1 MNSEMRKDDRLIE
14 AAEKRVKTRSLSL
27 ARFRASD

>member
-27 ARFRASD
+27 AVLCQ